1 METNS
6 QVTVFRSS
14 WVTVENPH
22 GLLSCSALCHAEA
35 GSGAS
40 FQLREGS
47 RVSSTLVYSLV
58 SFCSSLMS

>member
-1 METNS
+1 METNP
-6 QVTVFRSS
+6 QITVFRSS

-22 GLLSCSALCHAEA
+22 GLLSCLALCQAEA
-35 GSGAS
+35 GSEAS
-40 FQLREGS
+40 FQLRGGS